1 MTEHMIQVAN
11 AERAEAHDAW
21 LTGRLNWIGRRWGS
35 ECEAFVAWH
44 YAEWDGDITAAET
57 WAGMQWGLFDGGAR
71 DLDEAAALEDI
82 QGERAE
88 SQATMALAHGF

>member
-1 MTEHMIQVAN
+1 MI
-11 AERAEAHDAW
+11 ERAEAHDAW
-21 LTGRLNWIGRRWGS
+21 LTGRIDWIERRWGN
-35 ECEAFVAWH
+35 AMAAHVAWH
-44 YAEWDGDITAAET
+44 YAEWDGDIIAAET

-88 SQATMALAHGF
+88 SLAQDALAHGF